1 MEILS
6 NDAEKCIKQK
16 LVLGFHILDNQGQGS
31 DIAGHIST
39 RAPKSDY
46 FWTNHFPSGFDE
58 AEINKL
64 ESVSIKTNQ
73 FDIYGTVSPA
83 LGLHCEI
90 YKYYEN
96 INAIIHT
103 HPVYAAALGIIG
115 LNLEPIDQQA
125 APFFESIKLFDE
137 HHGVFNNGEGG
148 TKEIVSAIKNN
159 KAILLK
165 NHGILVFGE
174 YIEEA
179 IVGAITLEKAA
190 KIQIISMAAG
200 KLEKIPDESIK
211 QAKKFLDQEEIF
223 KWKFNYFAR
232 RAIRANQNIKKML

>member
-6 NDAEKCIKQK
+6 NDIIKSMKQK
-16 LVLGFHILDNQGQGS
+16 LVLGFHILDNEGQGS

-39 RAPKSDY
+39 RSPNSDY
-46 FWTNHFPSGFDE
+46 FWTNQFPLGFDE

-64 ESVSIKTNQ
+64 ESVSIRTNH
-73 FDIYGTVSPA
+73 FDIHGSVSPA
-83 LGLHCEI
+83 LELHCEI
-90 YKYYEN
+90 YKTYEN
-96 INAIIHT
+96 INVVIHT

-115 LNLEPIDQQA
+115 QNLEPIDQQA
-125 APFFESIKLFDE
+125 SPFFESIILFDE

-179 IVGAITLEKAA
+179 IVGSIILEKAA

-200 KLEKIPDESIK
+200 NLQKIPDESIR
-211 QAKKFLDQEEIF
+211 QAKKFLNQEEIF

>member
-1 MEILS
+1 MELLS
-6 NDAEKCIKQK
+6 NDIIKCTKQK
-16 LVLGFHILDNQGQGS
+16 LVLGFHILDNEGQGS

-39 RAPKSDY
+39 RSPKSDY
-46 FWTNHFPSGFDE
+46 FWTNQFPLGFDE
-58 AEINKL
+58 ADINKL
-64 ESVSIKTNQ
+64 QSVSIRTNH
-73 FDIYGTVSPA
+73 FDIHGSVSPA

-90 YKYYEN
+90 YKTYEN
-96 INAIIHT
+96 INVIIHT

-115 LNLEPIDQQA
+115 QNLEPIDQQA
-125 APFFESIKLFDE
+125 APFFESIELFDE
-137 HHGVFNNGEGG
+137 HHGVFNNGGGG

-165 NHGILVFGE
+165 NHGILVFGG

-200 KLEKIPDESIK
+200 NLEKIPDESIR
-211 QAKKFLDQEEIF
+211 QAKKFLDQQEVF

-232 RAIRANQNIKKML
+232 RAMRANQNIINMV